1 MFGLHDTIC
10 SLSFSD
16 CVCIYTCRPICVFWG
31 VLFFVFACLWFLC
44 VCGGGVVVVVVVVVF
59 CCCFF
64 FHCHCCCHY
73 RCLLLISTALGGCS
87 NVEICFINVTI
98 IYFFIYIVIV
108 LYT

>member
-31 VLFFVFACLWFLC
+31 VCFLFLLVCGFC

-59 CCCFF
+59 FCCCFF
-64 FHCHCCCHY
+64 
-73 RCLLLISTALGGCS
+73 S
-87 NVEICFINVTI
+87 
-98 IYFFIYIVIV
+98 IVIV
-108 LYT
+108 AVITGVCC